1 MNTNNANN
9 GKTEGQGG
17 DNEGIIMMKGRPCD
31 FFILII
37 EGRVE
42 VTIGK
47 EEHKF
52 QEGPF
57 SSFGEQMLEQ
67 SLTLFPGSPML
78 DTSGKGNNFSLSMH
92 SSFSQEGRTVPH
104 LRKTATQMHISPDR
118 GGMRSVSVDA
128 GTGLPLPHAKVP
140 HWIPDYSLRALTDV
154 IYLKVRRNTYMV
166 AVKASKMNL
175 SSSDSGGLKM
185 KEEEIED
192 VLAKVTE
199 NDVDFLNRTP
209 SMVMSPDKSG
219 DWPIGAHGTPA
230 DSRRGSLRSSFSVM
244 KSKIPWNQ
252 SREKSI
258 TSVDKPGK
266 DEVIKEGMTNSAM
279 VTSEENF
286 QNVDKRNNSAEGKV
300 MEDAAD
306 GAKVIEVRGNDNS
319 KTDDQG

>member
-1 MNTNNANN
+1 M
-9 GKTEGQGG
+9 TEG
-17 DNEGIIMMKGRPCD
+17 
-31 FFILII
+31 
-37 EGRVE
+37 
-42 VTIGK
+42 
-47 EEHKF
+47 
-52 QEGPF
+52 
-57 SSFGEQMLEQ
+57 
-67 SLTLFPGSPML
+67 
-78 DTSGKGNNFSLSMH
+78 
-92 SSFSQEGRTVPH
+92 
-104 LRKTATQMHISPDR
+104 
-118 GGMRSVSVDA
+118 
-128 GTGLPLPHAKVP
+128 
-140 HWIPDYSLRALTDV
+140 
-154 IYLKVRRNTYMV
+154 
-166 AVKASKMNL
+166 
-175 SSSDSGGLKM
+175 
-185 KEEEIED
+185 EIED

-286 QNVDKRNNSAEGKV
+286 ENVDKRNNSAEGKV